1 VDDRSRWV
9 LGFDNRSK
17 LDLYKTRAF
26 DLAGSLEALRKKLE
40 DAKAEEAGQREQ
52 LLHCQ
57 TLANLTWADI
67 DVAAILKKIADLL
80 ERIATETSARPDLAK
95 VGQEI
100 ESQTTV
106 YNNAVAAKN
115 SAAGAVRSKTA
126 DIERY
131 SKRLESLS
139 EQHLST
145 SLNSTQRECL
155 DERLQRI
162 GKAVTLES
170 LDLVVSYVEK
180 ALASEKETLIRE
192 TGNLKHS
199 IEGQFAEFIRT
210 WPTEGGGLDATL
222 ESANDFFAKLRRL
235 ETDGLPR
242 FEERFLTLLPESVVK
257 THVKFDFPLY
267 LTRFFNGLAF

>member
-1 VDDRSRWV
+1 
-9 LGFDNRSK
+9 
-17 LDLYKTRAF
+17 
-26 DLAGSLEALRKKLE
+26 
-40 DAKAEEAGQREQ
+40 
-52 LLHCQ
+52 
-57 TLANLTWADI
+57 
-67 DVAAILKKIADLL
+67 
-80 ERIATETSARPDLAK
+80 TETSARPDLAK

-192 TGNLKHS
+192 TGNLRHS

-242 FEERFLTLLPESVVK
+242 FEERFVVLSTLVK
-257 THVKFDFPLY
+257 KIASQETIDKNWRSLVLDVRQHVEFVAKELDSDDREVEIY
-267 LTRFFNGLAF
+267 RSGAGKSGGQRQKLAATCLAAALRYQLGGQD